1 MVAAVRQRVAALDF
15 ERKAFYTP
23 AEVAAILQVSTQTV
37 LDWIHEDRLYGIQLS
52 ERIYRIPLGALLQR
66 LGEAPRVTREVH
78 PDRVPARAADL
89 RALAREHRRPA
100 RRG

>member
-1 MVAAVRQRVAALDF
+1 MSAAIRQRPVPIDF

-23 AEVAAILQVSTQTV
+23 AEVAAILRVSTQTV
-37 LDWIHEDRLYGIQLS
+37 LAWIHADRLYGIRLS

-66 LGEAPRVTREVH
+66 LGEPPRVTREVH
-78 PDRVPARAADL
+78 PYRLPDRAADM
-89 RALAREHRRPA
+89 RRLAREHRQPP